1 MSSDSWQI
9 GLLIFLIASSAF
21 FSASETALMSINK
34 IRLRHLLDGNVR
46 GAKTVIKLR
55 ENSSKLLSTIL
66 VGNNIANI
74 AASAVATT
82 LALKFF
88 PEYGAL
94 IATISMTIIVLIFAE
109 ITPKSI
115 AARNSEKVAFLIA
128 EPIVFFTKV
137 LRPLSWIFTKI
148 TELIL
153 KTIGIN
159 EVARTLVTEEELKT
173 MVDVSREEGSM
184 EEERHQMLHN
194 VFEFIDLQ
202 VKDAMVP
209 RTDVMAIE
217 VNTSYEEIAKI
228 FKEDGYSRL
237 PVYEGS
243 IDNIIGI
250 LHVKSMLFYEDEPQ
264 NFDVRKYMR
273 RPNFTYEYKSAGDL
287 FEELRKQRLAI
298 TIVLDEYGG
307 TAGLITMEDLIEEIV
322 GDIEDEYDELDEDV
336 EQVSEY
342 EYIVDGSTDLEDVNE
357 AIGSQLESDDFDSI
371 GGFIIGEIDRFPQVG
386 EELVIAGLEM
396 HVLEIEK
403 NRIQKIR
410 IKVRNLEEKQE
421 V

>member
-94 IATISMTIIVLIFAE
+94 IATISMTIIVLIFGE

>member
-94 IATISMTIIVLIFAE
+94 IATISMTIIVLIFGE

-153 KTIGIN
+153 KAIGIN